1 MKSSRGLPCLDVGI
15 LQMFRPFAIKSRL
28 IVLPFFHVYFLSSH
42 FPSFSISFT
51 RGIFPIYRAIYLLI
65 SLSKRKFLIYFL
77 IYLSKH
83 QLSLLIYQNI
93 FFSYIY
99 LSASFSNCS
108 KPFILLTKLHISK
121 KIYIYTPRN
130 ICITRLCHQ
139 RKVHY
144 KNLALFS
151 YSARPRSF

>member
-1 MKSSRGLPCLDVGI
+1 
-15 LQMFRPFAIKSRL
+15 MFRPFAIKSRL

-51 RGIFPIYRAIYLLI
+51 RGIFPIYRAIYLLM
-65 SLSKRKFLIYFL
+65 SLSKRNFFYLFFLSIYQNQFFF
-77 IYLSKH
+77 IY
-83 QLSLLIYQNI
+83 LLIYQNI

-99 LSASFSNCS
+99 LSSSFSNCS
-108 KPFILLTKLHISK
+108 KPFTLLTKLHISK
-121 KIYIYTPRN
+121 KIYIPRN

-139 RKVHY
+139 RKVHC